1 MASSR
6 TVFNGIFGSLAAS
19 SPAPGSGNGQAQHAF
34 EQPWAATLPAHVYF
48 IISAVFHYMGPAFAV
63 LLFAH
68 VDLLGVAWLRI
79 ASAALIFA
87 VWRRPWR
94 YAGTLNRQDK
104 RTVLALGVVLAAMN
118 VSFYLAIN
126 RVPLGTVAA
135 IEFLGPISM
144 AAAGARTRRNGIAL
158 VLAVLGVYFL
168 THLNFTGAPLGYL
181 FAFANCAFF
190 ALYIVFGHR
199 AAAEGGSAG
208 IERLS
213 AAMSIALL
221 AVTPVGIG
229 FIGAAMLNPK
239 WLLAGVGVGVC
250 SSVIPYVCDQ
260 FAMARLKRSTFA
272 LLLSIL
278 PATASVMGV
287 LILRQLPSAQEIV
300 GICLVMAGVGVRK
313 DGVR

>member
-6 TVFNGIFGSLAAS
+6 SVVNGIFGSWGVS
-19 SPAPGSGNGQAQHAF
+19 SAAPGSGKQVQHAF
-34 EQPWAATLPAHVYF
+34 EQPRAAALPAHVYF

-87 VWRRPWR
+87 VWKKPWR
-94 YAGTLNRQDK
+94 YVGTLNRQDR
-104 RTVLALGVVLAAMN
+104 RTVLALGLVLAAMN
-118 VSFYLAIN
+118 VSFYLAIS

-135 IEFLGPISM
+135 IEFLGPIGI
-144 AAAGARTRRNGIAL
+144 AAAGARTRRNGVAL

-168 THLNFTGAPLGYL
+168 RHLNFKGESLGYL
-181 FAFANCAFF
+181 FAFVNCAFF
-190 ALYIVFGHR
+190 ALYILLGHR

-213 AAMSIALL
+213 AAMSVALL

-229 FIGAAMLNPK
+229 FIGPAMLHPK

-287 LILRQLPSAQEIV
+287 LILRQLPSPQEIA
-300 GICLVMAGVGVRK
+300 GICLVMAGVGVQK
-313 DGVR
+313 DGAR